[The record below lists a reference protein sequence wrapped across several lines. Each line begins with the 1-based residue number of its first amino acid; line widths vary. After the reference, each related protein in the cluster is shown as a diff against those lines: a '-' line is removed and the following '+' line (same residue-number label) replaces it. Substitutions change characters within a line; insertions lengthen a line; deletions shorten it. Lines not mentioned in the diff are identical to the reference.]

1 MRFKVIWFLIIAS
14 MLIMFLS
21 SCGNAEDGG
30 EDTPKSGEMTT
41 TEEESEEVI
50 VTLTNNEGE
59 NVGSAVL
66 TEVDEGVQIR
76 VDATHLPSG
85 THGFHIHEKG
95 ACEAPDFESAG
106 GHFNPTNAEHGLENP
121 DGPHAG
127 DLPNIE
133 VADDGTIK
141 DDTVADMVTLEKR
154 QDNSLLDGDGSSLVI
169 HSEADDNVSQPAGDA
184 GNRIAC
190 GVIQE

>member
-1 MRFKVIWFLIIAS
+1 MRFKVIWLIIAS
-14 MLIMFLS
+14 MLIMLFS

-30 EDTPKSGEMTT
+30 EDTPKFGEMTT

-76 VDATHLPSG
+76 VDAAHLPSG
-85 THGFHIHEKG
+85 THGFHIHETG
-95 ACEAPDFESAG
+95 ACEAPGFESAG

-133 VADDGTIK
+133 V
-141 DDTVADMVTLEKR
+141 
-154 QDNSLLDGDGSSLVI
+154 
-169 HSEADDNVSQPAGDA
+169 SED
-184 GNRIAC
+184 
-190 GVIQE
+190 